1 MTVETGAR
9 KYDAKKAGMVQKYHI
24 DPEAWN
30 RGLTR
35 AGAAPGPL
43 AQQAY
48 SGSASYATQ
57 NYQAAIQGVTG
68 AYWAE
73 RFRAGIGR

>member
-9 KYDAKKAGMVQKYHI
+9 KYDAKKSAMVAKYHLN
-24 DPEAWN
+24 PEAWV

-35 AGAAPGPL
+35 AGAPPGPL
-43 AQQAY
+43 AQAAY
-48 SGSASYATQ
+48 SGAGSYATP
-57 NYQAAIQGVTG
+57 NYQAAIQAVSG

-73 RFRAGIGR
+73 RFRAGISR